1 MSQWRPRLE
10 YFSLTRL
17 ISAYSRRTFR
27 VVPGQLE
34 AFEGSWPPLLQDP
47 GSGCGSLW
55 VCCGFGCGCGWL
67 WLAVAGFGCGRMW
80 HWCGPPSTVPD
91 RATGSQQCQTVPP
104 GVNPL
109 NPRATGSE
117 PPRVA
122 KPVGA

>member
-1 MSQWRPRLE
+1 MSLWRPRLE

-55 VCCGFGCGCGWL
+55 VWLWLWLAVGVLWLWLWL
-67 WLAVAGFGCGRMW
+67 WLAVAGCRSLWLWPRSWLWLWLDVAGDGASWACGC
-80 HWCGPPSTVPD
+80 CT
-91 RATGSQQCQTVPP
+91 
-104 GVNPL
+104 
-109 NPRATGSE
+109 
-117 PPRVA
+117 
-122 KPVGA
+122 